1 MVIITWSLKYKTEHD
16 MELNTTDEVWS
27 STDHFYLAFTLDN
40 ILTAWIDFFSKQ
52 PFLWLDTPQVHDD
65 CCASHSLWPKFPHSP
80 LIHGS
85 ASSHSPSHASLI
97 HQGLRSCTPF
107 ITPLPQFPRSLPV
120 TTLRSHSPGPN
131 FPPYISI
138 IGATCPQV
146 TKLACTLVPTLP
158 SNSFGQKPV
167 LPFNL
172 TGKLI
177 FILFSILKQV
187 KKYPGNYIQ

>member
-1 MVIITWSLKYKTEHD
+1 MIWNWILQMRSDLQLTIFILHLLWTISLQHG
-16 MELNTTDEVWS
+16 L
-27 STDHFYLAFTLDN
+27 
-40 ILTAWIDFFSKQ
+40 IFFKQ

-80 LIHGS
+80 LIHGR

-138 IGATCPQV
+138 MGATCPQV
-146 TKLACTLVPTLP
+146 TKHACTLVPWYPHFLP
-158 SNSFGQKPV
+158 TP
-167 LPFNL
+167 LARNL
-172 TGKLI
+172 CFLST
-177 FILFSILKQV
+177 
-187 KKYPGNYIQ
+187 

>member
-16 MELNTTDEVWS
+16 MELNTTDEVRS

-80 LIHGS
+80 LIHGR

-146 TKLACTLVPTLP
+146 TKPACTLVPWYPHFLP
-158 SNSFGQKPV
+158 TP
-167 LPFNL
+167 LARNL
-172 TGKLI
+172 CFLST
-177 FILFSILKQV
+177 
-187 KKYPGNYIQ
+187 